1 MKVEEARAF
10 EGQFGVIKG
19 RGEKHDYPMI
29 LYGTVTKVES
39 RYLLFETTGDELA
52 LFRLSKVTSFTPK
65 VRRHRIK
72 KLPLGPMV
80 KPKDIL
86 KKL

>member
-1 MKVEEARAF
+1 MTAEEARKI
-10 EGQFGVIKG
+10 EGQFGVIEG

-52 LFRLSKVTSFTPK
+52 LFNLRKVIAFTPK
-65 VRRHRIK
+65 VRRHRLK
-72 KLPLGPMV
+72 KLPLGPRV
-80 KPKDIL
+80 KPKNIRP
-86 KKL
+86 

>member
-52 LFRLSKVTSFTPK
+52 LFNLRKVINFTPK
-65 VRRHRIK
+65 VRRHRIR
-72 KLPLGPMV
+72 KLPLGPLV
-80 KPKDIL
+80 KPKNIL
-86 KKL
+86 P